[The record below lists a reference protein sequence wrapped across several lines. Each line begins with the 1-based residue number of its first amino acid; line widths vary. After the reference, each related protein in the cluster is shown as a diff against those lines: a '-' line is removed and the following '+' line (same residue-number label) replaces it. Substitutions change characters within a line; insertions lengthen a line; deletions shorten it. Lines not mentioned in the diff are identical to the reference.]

1 MKTVLKLVLWVLSIV
16 FAYMIYLSV
25 NAPIEFKKVKQERFT
40 AVINVMK
47 DIRNAQEA
55 HKTVKGE
62 YASDFNALVQFVDSS
77 QYIIT
82 QQRDSSFYEFN
93 KVYRIDMLKEVKI
106 IDTLGFVSVK
116 DSLFK
121 NDMRYKNMMNV
132 PFAANGE
139 KFKME
144 AKVIRKNDYRVPI
157 FKIYVDKKTIL
168 YDQDP
173 DLLAA
178 ENAQVSVDE
187 VNGSQIIVGSLVDV
201 SNSGNWPPIYDK
213 KKQN

>member
-1 MKTVLKLVLWVLSIV
+1 
-16 FAYMIYLSV
+16 
-25 NAPIEFKKVKQERFT
+25 
-40 AVINVMK
+40 
-47 DIRNAQEA
+47 
-55 HKTVKGE
+55 
-62 YASDFNALVQFVDSS
+62 
-77 QYIIT
+77 
-82 QQRDSSFYEFN
+82 
-93 KVYRIDMLKEVKI
+93 MLKEVKI

-144 AKVIRKNDYRVPI
+144 AKVIRKNDYRVPV
-157 FKIYVDKKTIL
+157 FKISVDKKTVL

-173 DLLAA
+173 DLLAT
-178 ENAQVSVDE
+178 ENAQMSVDE

>member
-1 MKTVLKLVLWVLSIV
+1 
-16 FAYMIYLSV
+16 
-25 NAPIEFKKVKQERFT
+25 
-40 AVINVMK
+40 MK

-62 YASDFNALVQFVDSS
+62 YAADFNALVQFVDSS

-144 AKVIRKNDYRVPI
+144 AKVIRKNDYRVPV
-157 FKIYVDKKTIL
+157 FKISVDKKTVL

-173 DLLAA
+173 DLLAT
-178 ENAQVSVDE
+178 ENAQMSVDE

>member
-62 YASDFNALVQFVDSS
+62 YAADFNALIQFVDSS

-82 QQRDSSFYEFN
+82 QQRDSSFTSLTKCIELTC
-93 KVYRIDMLKEVKI
+93 LKRLKSLI
-106 IDTLGFVSVK
+106 LLG
-116 DSLFK
+116 LF
-121 NDMRYKNMMNV
+121 
-132 PFAANGE
+132 
-139 KFKME
+139 
-144 AKVIRKNDYRVPI
+144 
-157 FKIYVDKKTIL
+157 L
-168 YDQDP
+168 
-173 DLLAA
+173 
-178 ENAQVSVDE
+178 
-187 VNGSQIIVGSLVDV
+187 
-201 SNSGNWPPIYDK
+201 
-213 KKQN
+213 

>member
-1 MKTVLKLVLWVLSIV
+1 
-16 FAYMIYLSV
+16 
-25 NAPIEFKKVKQERFT
+25 
-40 AVINVMK
+40 MK

-62 YASDFNALVQFVDSS
+62 YAADFNALVQFVDSS

-144 AKVIRKNDYRVPI
+144 AKVIRKNDYRVPV
-157 FKIYVDKKTIL
+157 FKISVDKKTIL

-187 VNGSQIIVGSLVDV
+187 VNGSQIVVGSLVDV
-201 SNSGNWPPIYDK
+201 STSGNWPPIYDK

>member
-62 YASDFNALVQFVDSS
+62 YTADFNALIQFVDSS

-144 AKVIRKNDYRVPI
+144 AKVIRKNDYRVPV
-157 FKIYVDKKTIL
+157 FKISVDKKTIL

>member
-62 YASDFNALVQFVDSS
+62 YTADFNALIQFVDSS

-121 NDMRYKNMMNV
+121 NDLRYKNMMNV
-132 PFAANGE
+132 PYAANGE

-144 AKVIRKNDYRVPI
+144 AKVIRKNDYRVPV
-157 FKIYVDKKTIL
+157 FKISVDKKTIL

-173 DLLAA
+173 DLLAV

-187 VNGSQIIVGSLVDV
+187 VNGSQIVVGSLVDV

>member
-93 KVYRIDMLKEVKI
+93 KVYRIDVLKEVKI

-144 AKVIRKNDYRVPI
+144 AKVIRKNDYRVPV
-157 FKIYVDKKTIL
+157 FKISVDKKTIL

-178 ENAQVSVDE
+178 ENAQVNVDE

>member
-62 YASDFNALVQFVDSS
+62 YAADFNALVQFVDSS

-144 AKVIRKNDYRVPI
+144 AKVIR
-157 FKIYVDKKTIL
+157 
-168 YDQDP
+168 
-173 DLLAA
+173 
-178 ENAQVSVDE
+178 
-187 VNGSQIIVGSLVDV
+187 
-201 SNSGNWPPIYDK
+201 
-213 KKQN
+213 

>member
-1 MKTVLKLVLWVLSIV
+1 
-16 FAYMIYLSV
+16 
-25 NAPIEFKKVKQERFT
+25 QERFT
-40 AVINVMK
+40 AVINVLK

-62 YASDFNALVQFVDSS
+62 YAADFDALVQFVDSS

-144 AKVIRKNDYRVPI
+144 AKVIRKNDYRVPV
-157 FKIYVDKKTIL
+157 FKISVDKKTVL

-173 DLLAA
+173 DLLAT
-178 ENAQVSVDE
+178 ENAQMSVDE

>member
-55 HKTVKGE
+55 HKTVRGE
-62 YASDFNALVQFVDSS
+62 YASDFNSLIQFVDSS
-77 QYIIT
+77 QYVIT

-144 AKVIRKNDYRVPI
+144 AKVIRKNDYRVPV
-157 FKIYVDKKTIL
+157 FKISVDKKTIL

>member
-1 MKTVLKLVLWVLSIV
+1 
-16 FAYMIYLSV
+16 
-25 NAPIEFKKVKQERFT
+25 
-40 AVINVMK
+40 MK

-62 YASDFNALVQFVDSS
+62 YAADFNALIQFVDSS

-82 QQRDSSFYEFN
+82 QQRDSSFYEFD
-93 KVYRIDMLKEVKI
+93 KVYRIDMLREVKI

-121 NDMRYKNMMNV
+121 NDLRYKNMMNV
-132 PFAANGE
+132 PYAANGE

-144 AKVIRKNDYRVPI
+144 AKVIRKNDYRVPV
-157 FKIYVDKKTIL
+157 FKISVDKKTIL

-173 DLLAA
+173 DLLAV

-187 VNGSQIIVGSLVDV
+187 VNGSQIVVGSLVDV
-201 SNSGNWPPIYDK
+201 STSGNWPPIYDK

>member
-1 MKTVLKLVLWVLSIV
+1 LI
-16 FAYMIYLSV
+16 
-25 NAPIEFKKVKQERFT
+25 
-40 AVINVMK
+40 
-47 DIRNAQEA
+47 
-55 HKTVKGE
+55 
-62 YASDFNALVQFVDSS
+62 QFVDSS

-121 NDMRYKNMMNV
+121 NDLRYKNMMNV
-132 PFAANGE
+132 PYAANGE

-144 AKVIRKNDYRVPI
+144 AKVIRKNDYRVPV
-157 FKIYVDKKTIL
+157 FKISVDKKTIL

-173 DLLAA
+173 DLLAV

-187 VNGSQIIVGSLVDV
+187 VNGSQIVVGSLVDV
-201 SNSGNWPPIYDK
+201 STSGNWPPIYDK

>member
-62 YASDFNALVQFVDSS
+62 YAADFNALVQFVDSS

-82 QQRDSSFYEFN
+82 QQRDSSFYQFN
-93 KVYRIDMLKEVKI
+93 KEVKI

-132 PFAANGE
+132 PFSVNGE

-144 AKVIRKNDYRVPI
+144 AKVIRKNDYRVPVFLI
-157 FKIYVDKKTIL
+157 SVDKKTVL

-178 ENAQVSVDE
+178 ENAQINVDE

-201 SNSGNWPPIYDK
+201 STSGNWPPIYDK
-213 KKQN
+213 KKQK

>member
-1 MKTVLKLVLWVLSIV
+1 
-16 FAYMIYLSV
+16 
-25 NAPIEFKKVKQERFT
+25 
-40 AVINVMK
+40 MK

-62 YASDFNALVQFVDSS
+62 YAADFNALVQFVDSS

-144 AKVIRKNDYRVPI
+144 AKVIRKNDYRVPV
-157 FKIYVDKKTIL
+157 FKISVDKKTIL